1 MCPMRVIRAVRRLTS
16 VRRSIVHKKDLT
28 TCGGVRF
35 GDDKRQM
42 DGVERPTTAQA
53 TMGWRGWLEMYCAEL
68 EANGSAQHASLHRN
82 RVRFLMHHL
91 RLESFDDITPRHAA
105 IWLAYLRDHGQV
117 RTDGRQRKAGPK
129 TLKTHRSCMASMW
142 KWLVQVE
149 AVVPRPCPFSG
160 VRVAPTTEAV
170 MRALTTAEVGKLIH
184 AAVRDETRLHERTY
198 ADGSP
203 IIRSTLYWAMASTG
217 IRLSEAQRVR
227 WADVAF
233 QAVPPELNITR
244 HRGKRKREKAYT
256 ITADLAWAFEA
267 HHRAAAPDDRHEPVW
282 PFLTDRSKPSTIRLL
297 RSDCRV
303 ACVDEVD
310 RHGRRVGW
318 HSFRHHTVSELLQS
332 GVDVATVQ
340 GIMGHKDIRTTMKYF
355 DRLNN
360 RKSQDAQV
368 SHCERVGDSVPGRV
382 TGKSGKEVESGD
394 GKAEDVDATSSTRY
408 NERGPPQP
416 SQDVAIKGG
425 ARFRSLGAGVDPVRP
440 PQASRAPSSRNR
452 FESCY
457 AHLETAAAIARHSA
471 QIAASAAALAQACSE
486 LIGSAPGKGTGRDAG
501 SGSAGTDDRGQAGD
515 PQRR

>member
-1 MCPMRVIRAVRRLTS
+1 
-16 VRRSIVHKKDLT
+16 
-28 TCGGVRF
+28 
-35 GDDKRQM
+35 
-42 DGVERPTTAQA
+42 
-53 TMGWRGWLEMYCAEL
+53 MGWRGWLEMYCAEL

-256 ITADLAWAFEA
+256 IATDLAWAFEA

-282 PFLTDRSKPSTIRLL
+282 PFLTDRSS
-297 RSDCRV
+297 
-303 ACVDEVD
+303 
-310 RHGRRVGW
+310 
-318 HSFRHHTVSELLQS
+318 
-332 GVDVATVQ
+332 
-340 GIMGHKDIRTTMKYF
+340 
-355 DRLNN
+355 
-360 RKSQDAQV
+360 
-368 SHCERVGDSVPGRV
+368 
-382 TGKSGKEVESGD
+382 
-394 GKAEDVDATSSTRY
+394 
-408 NERGPPQP
+408 
-416 SQDVAIKGG
+416 
-425 ARFRSLGAGVDPVRP
+425 RP
-440 PQASRAPSSRNR
+440 PSGCSARTAGWRAWTRWT
-452 FESCY
+452 
-457 AHLETAAAIARHSA
+457 ATAAA
-471 QIAASAAALAQACSE
+471 
-486 LIGSAPGKGTGRDAG
+486 
-501 SGSAGTDDRGQAGD
+501 SAGTASGTTRSASCCSRASMLPRCRASWATRISG
-515 PQRR
+515 PR